1 MTGRRQRRA
10 RRRAAHAQAKG
21 DEPPDPGTITAI
33 AAGVTALTGVAGTT
47 YGIIKGSQKPK
58 AIAAP
63 KQPTLTPA
71 EDTTLKPGQRADLIN
86 TGPSGILDPANT
98 GRKTL
103 LGN

>member
-21 DEPPDPGTITAI
+21 DEPPDPVTATIAAAVIGAGATLGSTAI
-33 AAGVTALTGVAGTT
+33 AKAG
-47 YGIIKGSQKPK
+47 SKPK
-58 AIAAP
+58 AVKP
-63 KQPTLTPA
+63 VSTPQLTPA
-71 EDTTLKPGQRADLIN
+71 EDTTLKPGQRADLIS